1 MYTQILVPLDGSSLA
16 ERAIPH
22 AQGLAKTYGATVHLL
37 QVITHNPSGGHAQG
51 DSAEPRE
58 GVYRAALA
66 GLAGGA
72 STGNSFTLD
81 LVRRLKE
88 AQIEEAQEYL
98 AHVASQLKVEGIA
111 VETQLFEGSPHEQI
125 AEYAKQNGVDVIVMS
140 THGHGGVK
148 RLIVGSTTDRVIRSG
163 DIPVLVVT

>member
-1 MYTQILVPLDGSSLA
+1 M
-16 ERAIPH
+16 
-22 AQGLAKTYGATVHLL
+22 
-37 QVITHNPSGGHAQG
+37 
-51 DSAEPRE
+51 
-58 GVYRAALA
+58 
-66 GLAGGA
+66 
-72 STGNSFTLD
+72 
-81 LVRRLKE
+81 
-88 AQIEEAQEYL
+88 
-98 AHVASQLKVEGIA
+98 ASQLKVEGIA